1 MEQMKECRK
10 DRDKYRKAWIK
21 NRKVINHYPDE
32 YKLSVDRTLSILK
45 ISPKYDGTVF
55 LCIGEIEYHEAL
67 ENTTIIQIIK
77 GRIIFPLKLY
87 SSLLK

>member
-1 MEQMKECRK
+1 MEQMKECRE

-21 NRKVINHYPDE
+21 NGTVINHNPDD
-32 YKLSVDRTLSILK
+32 YKLSEDRTLSILK
-45 ISPKYDGTVF
+45 ISPKYDGAVF

-77 GRIIFPLKLY
+77 GRIIFPLKRY

>member
-1 MEQMKECRK
+1 MEQMKQCRK
-10 DRDKYRKAWIK
+10 YRDKYRKAWIK
-21 NRKVINHYPDE
+21 NKTVINHYPEE
-32 YKLSVDRTLSILK
+32 YKLSVNRALIILK
-45 ISPKYDGTVF
+45 MSPKYDRAVF

-87 SSLLK
+87 SSL